1 VRHNSFSDESY
12 ASASK
17 THADDETFDSG
28 SKNTSVSSN
37 PPKTQQKSQPPKRGI
52 PAPMASSIPTGSKGP
67 SLPEKTA
74 LCVKAISY
82 VGNIK
87 HARAETDHTD
97 ICFITVGRAFISALE
112 LVDSS
117 KSFSLLSAYE
127 LKPGDRA
134 NTKPDNIKIQGQL
147 VVKFEPEYNN
157 PDGNVKTLRRLIQ
170 QVIYGEYIK
179 QVVGF
184 PSWIKAFAFEVNS
197 VNHPEHTVCGLFLG
211 INAAWFDRRDSIGLT
226 HFPQMMVDLSPLGVE
241 SDLPDCL
248 ATPLDIQRNIGVM
261 IYQSSKVKMN
271 GLMGKALGLAYAKT
285 EEGENAARYLLAAF
299 ANGRVVEGYGGLR
312 ISGKR

>member
-1 VRHNSFSDESY
+1 
-12 ASASK
+12 
-17 THADDETFDSG
+17 
-28 SKNTSVSSN
+28 
-37 PPKTQQKSQPPKRGI
+37 
-52 PAPMASSIPTGSKGP
+52 MASSIPTGSKGP

-87 HARAETDHTD
+87 HAHAETDHTD
-97 ICFITVGRAFISALE
+97 ICFVTVGHAFISALE

-117 KSFSLLSAYE
+117 KSFSLLSVYE

-147 VVKFEPEYNN
+147 VFKFEPEYNN

-184 PSWIKAFAFEVNS
+184 PSWIKAFTFEVNP

-211 INAAWFDRRDSIGLT
+211 VNEAWFDRRDSIGLT
-226 HFPQMMVDLSPLGVE
+226 HFTQMMVDLSPLGVE
-241 SDLPDCL
+241 SDIPDCL

-271 GLMGKALGLAYAKT
+271 GVMGKALGLAYAKT
-285 EEGENAARYLLAAF
+285 EEGEDWPPLQMEELLKGMEVCVFLLCHSQNNPRIARKSMAPQ
-299 ANGRVVEGYGGLR
+299 
-312 ISGKR
+312 